1 MISSG
6 EWVYFVDGDDW
17 INKFTI
23 KRSIEE
29 MGARAAADM
38 ILVGCEFAEVTSG
51 KRKPLQDHLFW
62 TRLIDQY
69 LGQTLC
75 PSENL
80 DLFRL
85 DATICRK
92 LFRKSFLDSIGFS
105 FADNSLFED
114 VSANY
119 QLLLSNPRISLC
131 DYTAYNYRIGH
142 SSRIT
147 KCSDRRLLDVQ
158 KRLRDCIDMLVLD
171 DSKLELWSV
180 FFQYQGWIHQWLLK
194 QIEFQYKKEYAA
206 QCVELFRSM
215 PWEVQTHLENS
226 VIQELA
232 PSQLRDLLMAQSKG
246 DIGML
251 LRIGT
256 MPKYQ

>member
-1 MISSG
+1 
-6 EWVYFVDGDDW
+6 
-17 INKFTI
+17 
-23 KRSIEE
+23 
-29 MGARAAADM
+29 
-38 ILVGCEFAEVTSG
+38 
-51 KRKPLQDHLFW
+51 
-62 TRLIDQY
+62 
-69 LGQTLC
+69 
-75 PSENL
+75 
-80 DLFRL
+80 
-85 DATICRK
+85 
-92 LFRKSFLDSIGFS
+92 
-105 FADNSLFED
+105 
-114 VSANY
+114 
-119 QLLLSNPRISLC
+119 
-131 DYTAYNYRIGH
+131 
-142 SSRIT
+142 
-147 KCSDRRLLDVQ
+147 
-158 KRLRDCIDMLVLD
+158 MLVLD

-215 PWEVQTHLENS
+215 PWEVQAHLENS